1 MWQIIYMKPRRKFLQ
16 SLFLLSA
23 VPKADWGLNAK
34 AYENPVIQL
43 SLSHR
48 FKISLNAY
56 SFNAPLTKKEI
67 TIEEVIDFCGNLN
80 LDAID
85 ITGYYL
91 QNYPQV
97 PSDEYINSIKQRVHK
112 AGLSISGTGIRND
125 FGSPDPSVRMAEVNF
140 VKKWIE
146 VAAKLG
152 APVIRIY
159 SAKKLPEG
167 YAWQQVADWII
178 ESFEQCV
185 QYGKKLGVIIAMQN
199 HNDFILTAEQAIY
212 FVNRLDKQWFGLV
225 VDTGNF
231 QMKEAYSEIALVA
244 PYAVNWQIKELTT
257 INCKVQPMDLKK
269 LMKIIASSPY
279 KGYLPTETLSPGD
292 PKLIIPPFLKKVSEH
307 LQPYM

>member
-1 MWQIIYMKPRRKFLQ
+1 MHQRRNFLQ
-16 SLFLLSA
+16 SLFFMPTIANNIGFNFKDRA
-23 VPKADWGLNAK
+23 VTPL
-34 AYENPVIQL
+34 VTS

-56 SFNAPLTKKEI
+56 SFNGPLTKKEI

-80 LDAID
+80 IDALD

-91 QNYPQV
+91 QNYPEV
-97 PSDEYINSIKQRVHK
+97 PSDEYINSIKNKVHK

-125 FGSPDPSVRMAEVNF
+125 FGSPNPAARDAEVAF

-159 SAKKLPEG
+159 SAKKIPEG
-167 YAWQQVADWII
+167 YEWKQVADWII
-178 ESFEQCV
+178 ESFDACV

-199 HNDFILTAEQAIY
+199 HNDFITTAEQCIY
-212 FVNRLDKQWFGLV
+212 FKERLDKDWFGLV

-231 QMKEAYSEIALVA
+231 QIKEAYSQIELVA
-244 PYAVNWQIKELTT
+244 NYAVNWQVKELVT
-257 INCKVQPMDLKK
+257 IQGVNQPMDLNK
-269 LMKIIASSPY
+269 LMKVIAGSNY

-292 PKLIIPPFLKKVSEH
+292 PKQILPPFLQKVAVAIE
-307 LQPYM
+307 PYM

>member
-1 MWQIIYMKPRRKFLQ
+1 MSQRRMFLQ
-16 SLFLLSA
+16 SLFFMPAIAKSNMGSSSNKSL
-23 VPKADWGLNAK
+23 VPS
-34 AYENPVIQL
+34 ENNS

-80 LDAID
+80 IDAID

-97 PSDEYINSIKQRVHK
+97 PSDTYINSIKNRVHK

-125 FGSPDPSVRMAEVNF
+125 FGSPNPADRQAEVDF

-167 YAWQQVADWII
+167 YAWKVVADWII
-178 ESFEQCV
+178 ESFDQCV

-212 FVNRLDKQWFGLV
+212 FVDRLDKQWFGLV

-231 QMKEAYSEIALVA
+231 QTKEGYSEIELVA
-244 PYAVNWQIKELTT
+244 PYAVNWQIKELIT
-257 INCKVQPMDLKK
+257 INGKVQPMDLKK
-269 LMKIIASSPY
+269 LVKIIAASPY
-279 KGYLPTETLSPGD
+279 KGYLPTETLNPGD
-292 PKLIIPPFLKKVSEH
+292 PRIIIPPFLKKVSDQ
-307 LQPYM
+307 LKPYM